1 MKLPARDSSA
11 AIDLYWLALGAGGH
25 SVRWNG
31 PGRARVFRYELRRW
45 RDGVIG
51 DVSEAVRSP
60 QRLSSQAGEAARL
73 LAPVRRVPTP
83 TWGRDELHTGE
94 MWNSN
99 SVTSWLLART
109 GLDTTTIG
117 PPAGGRAPGWDAGLV
132 VASRVTG
139 TSKAA
144 MRPARP
150 HSAAACESLER
161 SADLRSHASRGAA
174 VSGQSVTAESR
185 RS

>member
-11 AIDLYWLALGAGGH
+11 AIDLYWLPLGAGGH

-45 RDGVIG
+45 RDGVIS

-73 LAPVRRVPTP
+73 LALVRRVPTP

-99 SVTSWLLART
+99 SVTSWLL
-109 GLDTTTIG
+109 G
-117 PPAGGRAPGWDAGLV
+117 PHSPRHDNN
-132 VASRVTG
+132 
-139 TSKAA
+139 
-144 MRPARP
+144 RPARRWARARMGRRP
-150 HSAAACESLER
+150 RC
-161 SADLRSHASRGAA
+161 G
-174 VSGQSVTAESR
+174 ESR
-185 RS
+185 HWNLEGCYAAGATALCCSMRVARALRGSPVTRIQRSGC